1 MKKIFGKYKKELFLM
16 LGAILLVL
24 SISTYF
30 MHIQATQSLI
40 NEHSNKLTS
49 LKNALKIYIEDYFDL
64 TADVVLTL
72 GASETAINAMHQFE
86 YAVKEDSSHSDIHF
100 NQKLLT
106 ENIQSFLEQI
116 SYDVPQAHK
125 KQPLEYYLSESQN
138 SKILQER
145 YIANNPF
152 SRYQRYKL
160 LDSKTGLAYDRIHK
174 KFHPYFLNELQQY
187 NFYDIFLIDNA
198 GNVIY
203 TVTKEFDFA
212 TNILS
217 GAYANSGLASAY
229 KKAINSPRHEV
240 VFEDFKPYEPSYNKP
255 AAFIAT
261 SLYDGDTQVGVL
273 AIQLPITQIVK
284 TMTFNHSQEEIGLGK
299 SGESYLVGD
308 DLFMR
313 SDSRFIKTMTDP
325 LVEKFSTTVGI
336 TQVNTRAV
344 LQALKGRTSD
354 ELIEDYRGTEVY
366 SSYAPVKVF
375 DKNWALL
382 VEIDKQEVLDSA
394 RQGTFILLLTSV
406 MIFVIFVTMILFLFI
421 RMILKPMQTNEELLS
436 ENLRLQN
443 KALLTSETLLNEY
456 KKAVDLSAIVSK
468 ADKQG
473 IITYVNDAFCKVSG
487 FLEDE
492 LLGHSHN
499 VIRHPDMPK
508 EVFEELW
515 HTLLNKQVWKGIIK
529 NRKKDGGCY
538 YVNTT
543 IVPILD
549 ENGEIQEFMSIRTD
563 ITDLIFKEEQI
574 LRQTTDP
581 VTLLPNRQQLLE
593 DIGQL
598 MNDAMLASVII
609 NNFRDINDFYG
620 AEVAD
625 KVIKNIAAIFQEIT
639 LNKAIKLYKITSDG
653 FALFTREHMPMPDF
667 VKIMQNLIDHFDRD
681 IITIDE
687 SQFNLSI
694 TVGATSGNKT
704 RLFINSEMALRT
716 AIESSKSLMSF
727 EKNSEIEAQYQN
739 NIAMTTKIKNAIKNN
754 GILVFKQLISANK
767 KGSFQKYECLV
778 RMRDNDEII
787 SPFFFLDISKKA
799 RLYPTITKIMIER
812 TFEYFSDKEEEF
824 SINFTLEDIL
834 ADEIVKLLVH
844 KIKQYKIGNRL
855 VIELVESE
863 GIEDYES
870 VCEFITVIK
879 SLGCKIAID
888 DFGTGYS
895 NFEYL
900 MKLNADYIKIDGS
913 LIKNIHLDKDA
924 EVVVQLIVDFARRMN
939 IKVIAEYVHN
949 QEVQDKIQ
957 AMDIDF
963 SQGSFISEPQE
974 LT

>member
-1 MKKIFGKYKKELFLM
+1 M